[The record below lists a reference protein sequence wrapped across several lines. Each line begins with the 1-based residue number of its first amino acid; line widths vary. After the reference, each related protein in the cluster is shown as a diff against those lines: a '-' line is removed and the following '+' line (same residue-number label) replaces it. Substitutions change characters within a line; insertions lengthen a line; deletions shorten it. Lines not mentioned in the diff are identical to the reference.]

1 MGTMAAPSE
10 PRIVAWSDHALAKA
24 DLLGI
29 SRADVEEAV
38 LAGHVRRKRNTRA
51 ADWLLLAGRLAIAYN
66 HPDGDDEL
74 TARVVTLWRR
84 R

>member
-1 MGTMAAPSE
+1 MGAMAASE
-10 PRIVAWSDHALAKA
+10 PQVVTWSDHALAKA
-24 DLLGI
+24 DVLGI
-29 SRADVEEAV
+29 ARVDVEEAL
-38 LAGHVRRKRNTRA
+38 LAGHARRMRNTRA

-74 TARVVTLWRR
+74 TAHVVTLWRR

>member
-1 MGTMAAPSE
+1 MMGAMAASQPQ
-10 PRIVAWSDHALAKA
+10 VVTWSDHALAKA
-24 DLLGI
+24 DVLGI
-29 SRADVEEAV
+29 A
-38 LAGHVRRKRNTRA
+38 RRRRNTRA

-74 TARVVTLWRR
+74 TAHVVTLWRR

>member
-1 MGTMAAPSE
+1 
-10 PRIVAWSDHALAKA
+10 V
-24 DLLGI
+24 
-29 SRADVEEAV
+29 DVEEAI
-38 LAGHVRRKRNTRA
+38 LAGHARRRRNTRA

-74 TARVVTLWRR
+74 TAHVVTLWRR